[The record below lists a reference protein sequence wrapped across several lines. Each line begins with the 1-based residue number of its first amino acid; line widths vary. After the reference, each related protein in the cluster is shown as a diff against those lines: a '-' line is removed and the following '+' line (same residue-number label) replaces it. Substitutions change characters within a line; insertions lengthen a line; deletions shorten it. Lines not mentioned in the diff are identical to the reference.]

1 MEKDRDDT
9 EEAGA
14 DVPWLREMVDDDFLG
29 LFSELSEEIARTTR
43 QLALRAADDPSVPER
58 LIEAL
63 RTSILEHNDDTQAS
77 VWMALLLGEIR
88 EPLGM
93 EVLILG
99 LGGDDETIQEAAGD
113 AMLKM
118 GPPAIDALIDELWD
132 DPSPQLAEAGY
143 RLLGS
148 VGSLHDEGLLERA
161 RNFLADQVDREAAK
175 PQDERR
181 LESLFQ
187 ASALLGDR
195 RMLEVM
201 DRILRERFGGINA
214 GIFDSREMLREN
226 ATGSPVVHDALPW
239 VEAHRWL
246 FEEDPEAS
254 RVKGRKRPDEED
266 SAEDEDEGEDDAE
279 AGEGSVDSRL
289 ASLYWGLSAT
299 VEREGKKPLDA
310 RRFLEKPAEDNDE
323 EFTAEDAEERGE

>member
-1 MEKDRDDT
+1 MEKDHDDT
-9 EEAGA
+9 GEAGA
-14 DVPWLREMVDDDFLG
+14 EVPWLREMVDDDFLG
-29 LFSELSEEIARTTR
+29 LFSELSDEVARTTR

-63 RTSILEHNDDTQAS
+63 RTSIQEQNDDTQAS

-88 EPLGM
+88 DPLGM

-113 AMLKM
+113 ALLKM

-143 RLLGS
+143 RLLGNT
-148 VGSLHDEGLLERA
+148 GSLNDEGLLERA

-175 PQDERR
+175 PQEERR

-201 DRILRERFGGINA
+201 DRILRERFGGTNA

-246 FEEDPEAS
+246 FDEDPEAS
-254 RVKGRKRPDEED
+254 RVKGRKRPDEDEED
-266 SAEDEDEGEDDAE
+266 SPGDEGEAEEDAAE
-279 AGEGSVDSRL
+279 SGEGSVESRL

-310 RRFLEKPAEDNDE
+310 RRFLENPDEDHDE
-323 EFTAEDAEERGE
+323 E